1 MQPSNRRHALFLAVA
16 TCATAIGLASASA
29 QLIPNAPPGVGS
41 AGMPR
46 GGAQSRDNAG
56 QAPAAP
62 PDAIP
67 GAKARQPVAPATK
80 SANDMNPT
88 DALFDAIDR
97 GDIAAARDALNRGA
111 DMNGVNVL
119 GMTPM
124 ELSVDL
130 GRNDISFLL
139 LSMRGADSGQ
149 GSRASG
155 RGGQPSVS
163 DKPAPV
169 IARTSAGGK
178 KSAANGKATAAP
190 VTFAADKPTALPK
203 LWSNDG
209 GAPQPNAGFLG
220 FGSRQAA
227 N

>member
-1 MQPSNRRHALFLAVA
+1 MQPSNRRHALILAVA
-16 TCATAIGLASASA
+16 ACAIVAGADGASA
-29 QLIPNAPPGVGS
+29 QLIPNAPPGAGT

-46 GGAQSRDNAG
+46 REDAAREAAKN
-56 QAPAAP
+56 APAP
-62 PDAIP
+62 PPAAIP
-67 GAKARQPVAPATK
+67 GATARQPAAPATR

-111 DMNGVNVL
+111 DLNGINVL

-139 LSMRGADSGQ
+139 LSMRGDD
-149 GSRASG
+149 SG
-155 RGGQPSVS
+155 RGSRLSNRGKQPQVVAE
-163 DKPAPV
+163 KPAG
-169 IARTSAGGK
+169 SK
-178 KSAANGKATAAP
+178 KSAAAGKATAAP
-190 VTFAADKPTALPK
+190 AKVVAEKPVARPK

-220 FGSRQAA
+220 FGSSQAS